1 MISKA
6 RFSARQILAAGFAL
20 IILSGALLLMLPL
33 ASRNGASIPFLNAL
47 FTATSATCVTGLVVY
62 DTWTQFSLFGQA
74 IILLLIQIG
83 GLGFMTFAILFA
95 MALGKRIGLTERGY
109 LMEAV
114 SASQLGGIVRLAK
127 HILLGTLFFESL
139 GAILL
144 FSRFWPRFGLA
155 DGIWFSIF
163 HSVSAFCN
171 AGFDLMGSIQPFTS
185 LIPFVNDPLVNL
197 TIISLIIIGGIGFVI
212 WDDLLKNRW
221 HFTRYLLHTK
231 VTLVST
237 GIVLFVSAALFYFL
251 ERDAAFAG
259 LSSGGKL
266 LAALFQAV
274 TPRTAGF
281 NTVDLTALSQGGSLL
296 TMLLMAIGAAPG
308 STGGGI
314 KITTFVV
321 ILLAVW
327 ANLQRRE
334 DVEIFHRRLEANLVK
349 RAFLSTA
356 FYFILLSSAS
366 LLILA
371 TQNLTLKDTLF
382 ETFSAIGTVGL
393 STGITRTLL
402 PFSKLII
409 LLLMYAG
416 RVGSLTIFLAATEHR
431 NVNPLRNP
439 EDKIIVG

>member
-1 MISKA
+1 MPSKA
-6 RFSARQILAAGFAL
+6 RFGARRILAAGFAL
-20 IILSGALLLMLPL
+20 IILCGALLLMLPP
-33 ASRNGASIPFLNAL
+33 ASRNGESIPFLNAL

-62 DTWTQFSLFGQA
+62 DTWTQFSLFGQV
-74 IILLLIQIG
+74 IILLLVQIG
-83 GLGFMTFAILFA
+83 GLGFMTFTILFS
-95 MALGKRIGLTERGY
+95 MALGKRVGLKERGY

-114 SASQLGGIVRLAK
+114 SAFQLGGVVRLAK

-144 FSRFWPRFGLA
+144 FSRFWQRFGLTG
-155 DGIWFSIF
+155 GIWFAIF

-171 AGFDLMGSIQPFTS
+171 AGFDLMGSIRPFASFT
-185 LIPFVNDPLVNL
+185 PFANDPLVNL
-197 TIISLIIIGGIGFVI
+197 TLIGLIIIGGIGFVI

-221 HFTRYLLHTK
+221 HYGSYLLHTK

-237 GIVLFVSAALFYFL
+237 GLVLCVSAALFYFL
-251 ERDAAFAG
+251 EKDVSFAG
-259 LSSGGKL
+259 LSGGGKL

-281 NTVDLTALSQGGSLL
+281 NTVDTAALSQGGSLL

-321 ILLAVW
+321 ILSAVW
-327 ANLQRRE
+327 ANLQRRD
-334 DVEIFHRRLEANLVK
+334 DVEIFHRRLETSQIK
-349 RAFLSTA
+349 RAFLSAA
-356 FYFILLSSAS
+356 FYFILLSSAC

-371 TQNLTLKDTLF
+371 TQNLTLKDALF

-393 STGITRTLL
+393 SMGITRELL
-402 PFSKLII
+402 PFSKLVII
-409 LLLMYAG
+409 LLMYAG

-431 NVNPLRNP
+431 SVSPLRSP
-439 EDKIIVG
+439 EGKIIVG